1 MIEKENTMALLSPA
15 AVRRVRSGDSRST
28 TSRMSSG
35 AGNYSRMSNITAAT
49 SAVLTNR
56 ISNNNKRKINSTQ
69 QRQLEKESFERY
81 RMEPYRKFQSSP
93 VNEILKEVVQTLFD
107 DSNNDVMVAYDAELF
122 RRLSKEASEL
132 LKDKVKE
139 LNFSRCR
146 IVSMVYAG
154 HKIHRTSMQA
164 SSLVLLDKGVDGFTE
179 YTFTKRDF
187 FVTAIVYG
195 IHKV

>member
-1 MIEKENTMALLSPA
+1 MALLSPA
-15 AVRRVRSGDSRST
+15 AVRRTRSGGARST
-28 TSRMSSG
+28 ISRMSSG
-35 AGNYSRMSNITAAT
+35 AGNYSRMSNLTAAT
-49 SAVLTNR
+49 SAILTNR
-56 ISNNNKRKINSTQ
+56 INNNKRKANSTQ

-81 RMEPYRKFQSSP
+81 RMEPYRKFRSSP
-93 VNEILKEVVQTLFD
+93 VNEILKEVMHTLFG
-107 DSNNDVMVAYDAELF
+107 NDVVAYDAELF

-139 LNFSRCR
+139 LDFSRCR

-154 HKIHRTSMQA
+154 QKIHRTSIQA
-164 SSLVLLDKGVDGFTE
+164 SSLVLLDKDVDGFTE
-179 YTFTKRDF
+179 FTFTKKDF